1 MGGAG
6 PAVTCPGTCALS
18 IGCDA
23 QSAVLHLL
31 RGTLAPV
38 FGSTSSGHQLR
49 PSQEPPWHPGSA
61 LSGQCHSR
69 GLLRSFPSP
78 WGVEREMWAVGH
90 AFVSATPEV

>member
-69 GLLRSFPSP
+69 GSLRSFPSP